1 MKKLIFLCALMHLS
15 AATLADST
23 AQATAAVEAWTAQFT
38 AAVRAGDAAGVAA
51 LYAEDADVLWVYE
64 GEEAHGRP
72 AIEALFARVIA
83 EFPGTTTRS
92 TTRSV
97 HALGDGAVAIH
108 EVLEVSWIGA
118 DGKETSEVNRG
129 TSVYQAT
136 AHGLECVIDHT
147 SIPLRWVPPAL

>member
-1 MKKLIFLCALMHLS
+1 MTRLTILL
-15 AATLADST
+15 TLACLPFAAMADPT
-23 AQATAAVEAWTAQFT
+23 AEAAAAVEAWTARFQ
-38 AAVRAGDAAGVAA
+38 AAVDAEDAAAVAA

-83 EFPGTTTRS
+83 EYPGTTATS

-108 EVLEVSWIGA
+108 EVLEIRWRGP
-118 DGKETSEVNRG
+118 DGSEQMEINRG
-129 TSVYQAT
+129 SSVYRPT
-136 AHGLECVIDHT
+136 ADGLECVIDHT
-147 SIPLRWVPPAL
+147 SIPIRWVPPAT